1 MDEAQP
7 KQKSTWADRY
17 ISISILLISLCFIAI
32 FILGYYEGLNFNFL
46 LSFGTD
52 DSWCTKGTESI
63 GDHCFGDYSLFRII
77 FDQSKMPTPWSGN
90 PGYEWLESNYP
101 AASLLPINL
110 FVWIGKI
117 FDSFT
122 LGRNLYLA
130 LLAASILA
138 PTIWVSR
145 HQWRQRGAIA
155 FLILGIASAP
165 FLITLDR
172 GNSTGLLVAP
182 LLLAAIAYMKNQ
194 QKKMFIFI
202 VICIL
207 LKPQMIILVLLFLV
221 YRAFYYMALTILVS
235 GTLSLFGF
243 VFYNGSLVENISDWI
258 KSVNSYNSGS
268 SLLVRFDDGSWPS
281 NLAIGKSTI
290 TVLNLLGYG
299 FSGPDG
305 VAQLITDN
313 STVIS
318 ITVLVFLS
326 IALLI
331 KGKASNPY
339 YSLVAIITAT
349 IIIPGVT
356 SSYYT
361 VLILVPAA
369 FVLKNPNLGS
379 AAKNSD
385 WLGILDSGNCA
396 EPLRIKIYNWVTLL
410 AFALILT
417 PLIIP
422 IPNSLFTNTTP
433 SPEYVGLLQVLYGP
447 ILLFLFLFSVYNIIK
462 SPNLDKSKSTRWALF
477 AKKSSSAFSRSLRSG
492 KSNAAK
498 SR

>member
-1 MDEAQP
+1 
-7 KQKSTWADRY
+7 
-17 ISISILLISLCFIAI
+17 
-32 FILGYYEGLNFNFL
+32 
-46 LSFGTD
+46 
-52 DSWCTKGTESI
+52 
-63 GDHCFGDYSLFRII
+63 
-77 FDQSKMPTPWSGN
+77 MPTPWSGN

-122 LGRNLYLA
+122 LGRDLYLA

-145 HQWRQRGAIA
+145 HQWRQRGAICI
-155 FLILGIASAP
+155 LILGIASAP

-268 SLLVRFDDGSWPS
+268 SLLVRFDDGSWPY
-281 NLAIGKSTI
+281 NLTIGKSTI

-356 SSYYT
+356 NSYYT

-433 SPEYVGLLQVLYGP
+433 SPEYVG
-447 ILLFLFLFSVYNIIK
+447 
-462 SPNLDKSKSTRWALF
+462 
-477 AKKSSSAFSRSLRSG
+477 
-492 KSNAAK
+492 
-498 SR
+498 